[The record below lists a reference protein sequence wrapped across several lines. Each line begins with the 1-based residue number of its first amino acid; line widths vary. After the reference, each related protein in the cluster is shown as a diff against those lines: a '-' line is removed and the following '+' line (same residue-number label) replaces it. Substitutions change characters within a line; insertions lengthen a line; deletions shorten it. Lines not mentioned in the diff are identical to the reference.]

1 MYARKQKTGRR
12 TGFLCMAGVAGLE
25 PTNGGIKTRCLT
37 NLAIPQFL
45 SSCPMWR
52 TRYLCCSN
60 LSNSGERFTPFAT
73 KLCQVSGILALTCSA
88 KV

>member
-37 NLAIPQFL
+37 NLAIPQMVRKERLEL
-45 SSCPMWR
+45 SRREALEPKSSVS
-52 TRYLCCSN
+52 T
-60 LSNSGERFTPFAT
+60 NSTT
-73 KLCQVSGILALTCSA
+73 SA
-88 KV
+88 M

>member
-37 NLAIPQFL
+37 NLAIPQFFI
-45 SSCPMWR
+45 SCPMWR
-52 TRYLCCSN
+52 TRALIFLIFVIAVSDSHLLQQN
-60 LSNSGERFTPFAT
+60 FA
-73 KLCQVSGILALTCSA
+73 KQKAI
-88 KV
+88 